1 MSGPGATLASQPGG
15 GAWAGRGAGLPRA
28 PQPPACAPARAAP
41 AAAGCSLLGA
51 RLLAGRVAAARARL
65 DTMNMDFNK
74 LTNQIKELRKAS

>member
-1 MSGPGATLASQPGG
+1 MGLGRRWHHSQGAARGLG
-15 GAWAGRGAGLPRA
+15 GARACRA
-28 PQPPACAPARAAP
+28 PLNRPPAHPRAAP